1 MPHADHSGEV
11 NVLICQSIIMDG
23 EIASTFCEV
32 VIGWTQGERP
42 DQITIFDPT
51 GLAIQDP
58 AIIAIATRNGRSID
72 LPFP

>member
-1 MPHADHSGEV
+1 MPHAGHSGEV
-11 NVLICQSIIMDG
+11 NVLIRQSIITAG
-23 EIASTFCEV
+23 EIAGTFGEV
-32 VIGWTQGERP
+32 VIGWKQRERP